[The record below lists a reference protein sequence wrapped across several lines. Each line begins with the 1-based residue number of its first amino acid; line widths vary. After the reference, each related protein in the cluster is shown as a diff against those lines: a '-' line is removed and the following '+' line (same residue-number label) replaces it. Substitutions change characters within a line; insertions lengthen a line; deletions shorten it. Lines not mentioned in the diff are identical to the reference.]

1 MKDGKL
7 VVVPQLR
14 PDYVDGIVLGSV
26 FSFNELS

>member
-14 PDYVDGIVLGSV
+14 LGYVDGIVLGSV